1 MLNRMADPDWSHY
14 RTLLAVI
21 RTGSLSRAARDLGL
35 AQPSVGRQIAA
46 LERSL
51 GAALFTRGPRG
62 LAPTETA
69 LALLPHA
76 EAMAASADSLRRAA
90 SGEPEGRRGVVR
102 ITASEVISAEV
113 LPEIL
118 TALRMAE
125 PGLDFELEASNLN
138 ADLLRRDAD
147 LAVRM
152 QRPTQTALIARRI
165 GEIPIGLHA
174 HRRLLERLDPL
185 DTLEAVLAAPLI
197 GFDRVDWRLPPE
209 LGLTRDLFSLR
220 TDNDLVALAA
230 LRAGFGVGGCQTPLA
245 ARDPDL
251 VRLLPEIVFPLE
263 MWVVMHEDLKGVRRV
278 RRTFD
283 HLVEAL
289 GAYVRSA
296 PA

>member
-1 MLNRMADPDWSHY
+1 M
-14 RTLLAVI
+14 
-21 RTGSLSRAARDLGL
+21 
-35 AQPSVGRQIAA
+35 
-46 LERSL
+46 
-51 GAALFTRGPRG
+51 
-62 LAPTETA
+62 
-69 LALLPHA
+69 
-76 EAMAASADSLRRAA
+76 
-90 SGEPEGRRGVVR
+90 VR